1 MGARPKTDSPLGS
14 RATSHMDNGTTPDDL
29 TSHLLRLGLGDSGSF
44 EGSSSLCVSGD
55 YYRSEDEA
63 TRGTILGSGPGEAM
77 QSAFLK
83 VGDFYGVEDNVVR
96 GVTFEPA
103 MGSDSF
109 GMGEPFGLGGFADA
123 PFGLDPKP
131 KGFPSSGFAAE
142 FPGSHSLSTPTT
154 YFSAGDCFLSPPDD
168 EFFSFAQTTLY
179 LLCDEPYILG
189 NCVLDF
195 LMNEV
200 TASVTKVNRAK
211 FCIKADV
218 FINNVMTTTKI
229 RFWQH
234 ESAGRVALEFQRRGG
249 DCITFNGVY
258 QRASKYLQ
266 SRFTSIGNNPPAV
279 AETFFA
285 PPPLPFAPPPLSLSP
300 PPLSKGDAMDLEI
313 EPILDM
319 AAQTNDAFLQAESAT
334 ALANICEQ
342 EQNAASLCT
351 PSAIKAITA
360 LLSVDTAEVALPTA
374 NLLLSLA
381 RCYHATPYFI
391 GQEPSQGFLDLCIE
405 KLCARLTCTLVR
417 RNLAKALATALHACA
432 AQLSHGKA
440 QKIAA
445 CIDTAMRATSK
456 ERLSEERPGAAAD
469 IDAIDQCLR
478 EGLAAMR
485 PVLGR

>member
-1 MGARPKTDSPLGS
+1 
-14 RATSHMDNGTTPDDL
+14 
-29 TSHLLRLGLGDSGSF
+29 
-44 EGSSSLCVSGD
+44 
-55 YYRSEDEA
+55 
-63 TRGTILGSGPGEAM
+63 
-77 QSAFLK
+77 
-83 VGDFYGVEDNVVR
+83 
-96 GVTFEPA
+96 
-103 MGSDSF
+103 
-109 GMGEPFGLGGFADA
+109 
-123 PFGLDPKP
+123 
-131 KGFPSSGFAAE
+131 
-142 FPGSHSLSTPTT
+142 
-154 YFSAGDCFLSPPDD
+154 
-168 EFFSFAQTTLY
+168 
-179 LLCDEPYILG
+179 
-189 NCVLDF
+189 
-195 LMNEV
+195 
-200 TASVTKVNRAK
+200 
-211 FCIKADV
+211 
-218 FINNVMTTTKI
+218 
-229 RFWQH
+229 
-234 ESAGRVALEFQRRGG
+234 
-249 DCITFNGVY
+249 
-258 QRASKYLQ
+258 
-266 SRFTSIGNNPPAV
+266 
-279 AETFFA
+279 
-285 PPPLPFAPPPLSLSP
+285 
-300 PPLSKGDAMDLEI
+300 MDLEI